1 MFTGIIQKTAR
12 ITDIQR
18 FTDSIKIRV
27 DTGLTDLVLG
37 ESIAINGVC
46 LTVSEFNQL
55 GEAFFFLSSETVRKS
70 SFSKIQNRARVNLE
84 RALQARDR
92 LSGHIV
98 QGHVDGVGKL
108 VEVHPDDEAFEIKV
122 ALPRELTRYCV
133 EKGSIALNG
142 ISLTLNRLEG
152 GVATVMIIPHTWKN
166 TNLSSLDVGG
176 ELNVEVDIL
185 AKYVEKLCQ
194 PYPKL

>member
-133 EKGSIALNG
+133 EKGSI
-142 ISLTLNRLEG
+142 
-152 GVATVMIIPHTWKN
+152 
-166 TNLSSLDVGG
+166 
-176 ELNVEVDIL
+176 
-185 AKYVEKLCQ
+185 
-194 PYPKL
+194 